1 MNGEFVGPLAYLI
14 ERLLKRELEPEAF
27 NWLGRASRNIL
38 EYGFNAKS
46 NPQFVAFCIPCVAET
61 YISDPDAS
69 RALLER
75 VFDKEE
81 LDKFAYIEVPA
92 LARQIAAIAKHD
104 PEFAISVYAKTFAH
118 RVDSQKRRQFAPTQ
132 IMPMN
137 GSESDMYGTAGY
149 ILAAHL
155 PQFFEDSPVE
165 ATEAVIRVIEG
176 HIATRHPIPEGVPEK
191 SFEIGGL
198 E

>member
-1 MNGEFVGPLAYLI
+1 M
-14 ERLLKRELEPEAF
+14 
-27 NWLGRASRNIL
+27 RNIL

-61 YISDPDAS
+61 YTTDPGAS

-104 PEFAISVYAKTFAH
+104 PDFAVSVYAKTFAH
-118 RVDSQKRRQFAPTQ
+118 RVDSQRTRPFAPTQ
-132 IMPMN
+132 IMPMS
-137 GSESDMYGTAGY
+137 GTESDMYGTAGY
-149 ILAAHL
+149 SLAAHL
-155 PQFFEDSPVE
+155 PKFFEDSPAQ
-165 ATEAVIRVIEG
+165 ATEAIIRVIEG
-176 HIATRHPIPEGVPEK
+176 HTATRHPIQEGVPEK